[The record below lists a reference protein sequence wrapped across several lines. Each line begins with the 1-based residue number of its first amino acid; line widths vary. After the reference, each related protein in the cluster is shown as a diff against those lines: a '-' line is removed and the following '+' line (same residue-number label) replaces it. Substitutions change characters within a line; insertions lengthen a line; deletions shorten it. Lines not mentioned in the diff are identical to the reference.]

1 MMSVP
6 RANIKSLLF
15 FFRKKRTSVVS
26 VSSVADKKKGFTLL
40 EVMIALAI
48 LALVGVAFLRAQAGS
63 VRLLDESSQISL
75 ATLLAREKMAELE
88 GTGFP
93 ELGKNSGPGGEA
105 FPRFQWEQVVTGTD
119 LPVLRQG
126 RVRVLWKD
134 GIRERTL
141 ELVAY
146 FAQK

>member
-1 MMSVP
+1 M
-6 RANIKSLLF
+6 
-15 FFRKKRTSVVS
+15 
-26 VSSVADKKKGFTLL
+26 KKGFTLL

-88 GTGFP
+88 SVGFP
-93 ELGKNSGPGGEA
+93 EVGRSSGTGGDA
-105 FPRFQWEQVVTGTD
+105 YALFSWEQVVTSTE
-119 LPVLRQG
+119 LPVLR
-126 RVRVLWKD
+126 RALVRVLWKD
-134 GIRERTL
+134 GTRERTL

>member
-1 MMSVP
+1 MISV
-6 RANIKSLLF
+6 
-15 FFRKKRTSVVS
+15 TSV
-26 VSSVADKKKGFTLL
+26 AKRNKNGFTLL

-63 VRLLDESSQISL
+63 ISLLDESSQISL

-88 GTGFP
+88 GAGFP
-93 ELGKNSGPGGEA
+93 EVGKSEGAGGEA
-105 FPRFQWEQVVTGTD
+105 FPRFRWEQTVTPTE
-119 LPVLRQG
+119 LPVLRKG
-126 RVRVLWKD
+126 LVRVLWRD
-134 GIRERTL
+134 GSRERTM